1 VSGGCTPASVIA
13 RSGTK
18 IGEASQGV
26 ERNRQGETT
35 REARAMRVV
44 ATVIAL
50 VLLASN
56 VYGDRES
63 VGGGDNKLMRDLD
76 VCVAEAPT
84 IGFKDITMKDPM
96 TICRCMTHRG

>member
-1 VSGGCTPASVIA
+1 
-13 RSGTK
+13 
-18 IGEASQGV
+18 
-26 ERNRQGETT
+26 
-35 REARAMRVV
+35 MRVV

-76 VCVAEAPT
+76 VCIAEAPM
-84 IGFKDITMKDPM
+84 IGCKDTTMKGPM
-96 TICRCMTHRG
+96 TICRCMTNRGYRFYWSTRHLVRILLGSFFTIRF

>member
-1 VSGGCTPASVIA
+1 
-13 RSGTK
+13 
-18 IGEASQGV
+18 
-26 ERNRQGETT
+26 
-35 REARAMRVV
+35 MRVV

-76 VCVAEAPT
+76 VCVAEAPM
-84 IGFKDITMKDPM
+84 IGVKDITMKDAM
-96 TICRCMTHRG
+96 TICRCMTHKGYRFY

>member
-1 VSGGCTPASVIA
+1 
-13 RSGTK
+13 
-18 IGEASQGV
+18 
-26 ERNRQGETT
+26 
-35 REARAMRVV
+35 MRVV

-63 VGGGDNKLMRDLD
+63 VSGGDNKLVRDLD
-76 VCVAEAPT
+76 VCVAEAPV

-96 TICRCMTHRG
+96 TICRCMTHKGYRFY

>member
-1 VSGGCTPASVIA
+1 
-13 RSGTK
+13 
-18 IGEASQGV
+18 
-26 ERNRQGETT
+26 
-35 REARAMRVV
+35 MRVV

-63 VGGGDNKLMRDLD
+63 VGGEDNKLMRDLD

-84 IGFKDITMKDPM
+84 IGLGSAASSLFETNSAM
-96 TICRCMTHRG
+96 TRRHDALANGISQFCGIAL

>member
-1 VSGGCTPASVIA
+1 
-13 RSGTK
+13 
-18 IGEASQGV
+18 
-26 ERNRQGETT
+26 
-35 REARAMRVV
+35 MRVV

-63 VGGGDNKLMRDLD
+63 VGGGDHKLMRDLD
-76 VCVAEAPT
+76 VCVAEAPM

-96 TICRCMTHRG
+96 TICRCMTHKGYRFY

>member
-1 VSGGCTPASVIA
+1 MQQT
-13 RSGTK
+13 
-18 IGEASQGV
+18 
-26 ERNRQGETT
+26 
-35 REARAMRVV
+35 RAMRVV

-50 VLLASN
+50 VLLARN

-84 IGFKDITMKDPM
+84 IGFKDITIKDPM
-96 TICRCMTHRG
+96 TICRCMTHRGYRFY

>member
-1 VSGGCTPASVIA
+1 
-13 RSGTK
+13 
-18 IGEASQGV
+18 
-26 ERNRQGETT
+26 
-35 REARAMRVV
+35 MRVV

-63 VGGGDNKLMRDLD
+63 VGGGDNKLMRGLD
-76 VCVAEAPT
+76 ACVAEAPM

-96 TICRCMTHRG
+96 TICRCMTHRGYRLY